1 MLYDVE
7 VAVVGLGLMGSSLA
21 AAMRS
26 RGLVRRVVGVARRTQ
41 TARRALELGAGDETT
56 TSLDRIR
63 TSDVVILSTPVRTIL
78 NLLPDVARI
87 VSPAALVTD
96 VGSTKT
102 EVMRAAEAAGLR
114 FAGGHP
120 MAGSERSGVEACDP
134 NLYKGFP
141 WILIRGEHAQERDC
155 ELLEALVAG
164 VGARPVWMDTPERHD
179 RLVAQIS
186 HVPYLLAYALLDAA
200 EDDARA
206 LAGNSYRDATR
217 VAAGPVEMIMDF
229 LRTNRGAIEEAVGR
243 LLEALEALRTE
254 LRAEDESALRA
265 RLESLA
271 RRRREQP

>member
-1 MLYDVE
+1 
-7 VAVVGLGLMGSSLA
+7 
-21 AAMRS
+21 
-26 RGLVRRVVGVARRTQ
+26 
-41 TARRALELGAGDETT
+41 
-56 TSLDRIR
+56 
-63 TSDVVILSTPVRTIL
+63 
-78 NLLPDVARI
+78 
-87 VSPAALVTD
+87 
-96 VGSTKT
+96 
-102 EVMRAAEAAGLR
+102 MRAAKAAGLR

-217 VAAGPVEMIMDF
+217 VAAGPVDMILDF
-229 LRTNRGAIEEAVGR
+229 LRTNRGAIEKAVGR

-265 RLESLA
+265 RLERLA
-271 RRRREQP
+271 RRRREPR